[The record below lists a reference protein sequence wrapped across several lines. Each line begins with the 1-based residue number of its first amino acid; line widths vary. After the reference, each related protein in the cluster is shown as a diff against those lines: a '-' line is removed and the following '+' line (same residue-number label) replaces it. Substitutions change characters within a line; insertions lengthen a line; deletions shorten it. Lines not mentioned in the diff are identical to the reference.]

1 MHRFQKQVCFLQACR
16 LLPYILAIFLFP
28 WPTSFVQAEHFV
40 WFGSYT
46 GKPPRGQGIYVARYD
61 ENTGDISKPE
71 LACKVRNPS
80 FLAIHPTL
88 AVVYAVS
95 EIADLNG
102 KHAGGIISFTIDMK
116 NSHLTQQSVQA

>member
-1 MHRFQKQVCFLQACR
+1 MPHILILFL
-16 LLPYILAIFLFP
+16 YFL
-28 WPTSFVQAEHFV
+28 SANVVHAERFV

-46 GKPPRGQGIYVARYD
+46 GKAPRGQGIYVSRYD
-61 ENTGDISKPE
+61 ENTGDISQPE
-71 LACKVRNPS
+71 LACKVKNPS

-102 KHAGGIISFTIDMK
+102 QPT
-116 NSHLTQQSVQA
+116 